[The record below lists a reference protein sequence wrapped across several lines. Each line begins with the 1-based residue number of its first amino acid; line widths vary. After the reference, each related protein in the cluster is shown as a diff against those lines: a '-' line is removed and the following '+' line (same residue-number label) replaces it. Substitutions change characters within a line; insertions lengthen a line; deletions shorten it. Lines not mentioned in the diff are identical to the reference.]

1 MADDDKPKPLDFR
14 VSPVLYR
21 YLTYLSENTVLGPKE
36 TDVAR
41 ALLTER
47 LNEMIKAK
55 EHDKMKPPQ
64 KAEDAKANT
73 KS

>member
-1 MADDDKPKPLDFR
+1 MADDKSKALDFR

-21 YLTYLSENTVLGPKE
+21 YLEYLARNTVLGPKE

-47 LNEMIKAK
+47 LNQMIKTK
-55 EHDKMKPPQ
+55 EHEKMKPPQ
-64 KAEDAKANT
+64 DDKDGSET
-73 KS
+73 ET